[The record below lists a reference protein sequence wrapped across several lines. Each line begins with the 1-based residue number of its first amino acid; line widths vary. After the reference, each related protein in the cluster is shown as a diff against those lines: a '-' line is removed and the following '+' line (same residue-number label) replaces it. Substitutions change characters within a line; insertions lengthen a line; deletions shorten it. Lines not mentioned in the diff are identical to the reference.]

1 MISAFSKILAVAYS
15 LGMILGFIKKHG
27 VGRLYYICN
36 VSTVFRALSFKEKS
50 NTERL
55 FLIP

>member
-1 MISAFSKILAVAYS
+1 MVSAFSKILAVAYS
-15 LGMILGFIKKHG
+15 LRIILGFTKKHG
-27 VGRLYYICN
+27 VGRLYYTCN

-50 NTERL
+50 NTENL